1 MRKRYAKAEAAAK
14 QTKNEEVAS
23 MIRHT
28 ILGLMAAGIFVAGT
42 VAHAAEITTAGQPA
56 RSPRSQPRRC

>member
-42 VAHAAEITTAGQPA
+42 VAHAAEITTAG
-56 RSPRSQPRRC
+56 